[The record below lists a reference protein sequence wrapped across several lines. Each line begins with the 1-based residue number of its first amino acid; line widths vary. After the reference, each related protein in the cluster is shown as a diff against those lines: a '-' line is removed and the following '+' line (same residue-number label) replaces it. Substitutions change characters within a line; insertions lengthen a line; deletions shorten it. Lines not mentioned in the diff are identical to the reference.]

1 MNRKSRKKQK
11 NRKKKFFLHL
21 ESLITYNR
29 ISLTEDGVSKT
40 QLNIQQFGHLKE
52 FKALGIIPVTK

>member
-11 NRKKKFFLHL
+11 NRKKNFFLHL
-21 ESLITYNR
+21 ESLTTYNR

-40 QLNIQQFGHLKE
+40 QLNIQHFDHFKE
-52 FKALGIIPVTK
+52 FKALGIIPATK